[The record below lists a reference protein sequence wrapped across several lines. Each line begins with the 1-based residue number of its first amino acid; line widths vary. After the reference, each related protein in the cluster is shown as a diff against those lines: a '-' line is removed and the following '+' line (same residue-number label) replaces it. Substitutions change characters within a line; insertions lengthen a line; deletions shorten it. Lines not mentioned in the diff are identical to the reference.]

1 VYFLCIYV
9 HPVNLYHKTFHS
21 RSSTVSTAHDMG
33 FIEEY
38 MMRRAD
44 GSSQSSKFN
53 ISKREGSFMYSL
65 NAYFLINIQKLTNKS
80 KSLELL
86 RMLYLHFSLLA
97 VSGETLKIFM

>member
-1 VYFLCIYV
+1 
-9 HPVNLYHKTFHS
+9 
-21 RSSTVSTAHDMG
+21 
-33 FIEEY
+33 
-38 MMRRAD
+38 
-44 GSSQSSKFN
+44 
-53 ISKREGSFMYSL
+53 MYSL